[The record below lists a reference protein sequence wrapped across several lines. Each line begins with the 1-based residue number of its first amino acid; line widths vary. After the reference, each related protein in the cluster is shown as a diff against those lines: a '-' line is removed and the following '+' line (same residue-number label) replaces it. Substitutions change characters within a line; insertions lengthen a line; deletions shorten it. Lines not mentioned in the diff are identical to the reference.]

1 MGRIIWQQEA
11 QNQRK
16 DIFRYWNKRNGNNTY
31 SKKLNTEIKHI
42 LNLVKNTPLMGMEVE
57 QRKAIRRVLV
67 LTNYSIFYTFDKE
80 NIYILSFWDN
90 RQNPD
95 GLEFK

>member
-1 MGRIIWQQEA
+1 MGKIIWSPKA
-11 QNQRK
+11 KRQRG
-16 DIFRYWNKRNGNNTY
+16 DIYKYWNKRNGNNNY
-31 SKKLNTEIKHI
+31 SLKLNTEIKHI

-95 GLEFK
+95 ELKI

>member
-11 QNQRK
+11 QTQRK

-31 SKKLNTEIKHI
+31 SKKLNTEIKRI

-95 GLEFK
+95 ELKI

>member
-1 MGRIIWQQEA
+1 M
-11 QNQRK
+11 
-16 DIFRYWNKRNGNNTY
+16 
-31 SKKLNTEIKHI
+31 
-42 LNLVKNTPLMGMEVE
+42 VKNTPLMGMEVE

-95 GLEFK
+95 ELKI